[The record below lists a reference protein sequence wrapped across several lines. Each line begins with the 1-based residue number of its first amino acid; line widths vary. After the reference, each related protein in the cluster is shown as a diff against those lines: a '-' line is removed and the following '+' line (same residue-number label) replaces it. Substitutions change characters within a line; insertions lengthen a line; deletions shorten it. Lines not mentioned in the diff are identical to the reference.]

1 MSDTQAELHDYL
13 KAKNLNAIFV
23 SIVEAILVEKPDNPI
38 GFMTKFL
45 LVRKRRIPLSLSSLT
60 AQRVSLFSI
69 FALGQVSR

>member
-45 LVRKRRIPLSLSSLT
+45 LVRKQRIPLSLSSLT